1 MVPGM
6 EGKTMKRIVVVAVL
20 AVLAL
25 AGCKKPQG
33 PPTMDVAAPDKPA
46 EELTPA
52 GSEVADVPEAPAEET
67 PAETASTDETP
78 KAQESDK
85 GYILYTVKPGDGLM
99 KIARQFYGDASRYKE
114 IAKFNSITDPYK
126 IKVGQVLKIPK

>member
-1 MVPGM
+1 
-6 EGKTMKRIVVVAVL
+6 MKRIVVAAAVAAL
-20 AVLAL
+20 AM

-33 PPTMDVAAPDKPA
+33 PQTTEVAAPDRPA
-46 EELTPA
+46 EELAPA
-52 GSEVADVPEAPAEET
+52 GSEVAEVPEMPVEEK

-78 KAQESDK
+78 KAPESDK
-85 GYILYTVKPGDGLM
+85 GYVLYTVKTGDGLM

-114 IAKFNSITDPYK
+114 IAKFNDITDPDK

>member
-6 EGKTMKRIVVVAVL
+6 EGKTMKRIVVVAL

-52 GSEVADVPEAPAEET
+52 GSEVAEVPETPAEET

-78 KAQESDK
+78 KPQESDK
-85 GYILYTVKPGDGLM
+85 GYVLYTVKKGDGLM
-99 KIARQFYGDASRYKE
+99 KIAREFYGDASRYKD
-114 IAKFNSITDPYK
+114 IAKFNGITDPYK

>member
-1 MVPGM
+1 
-6 EGKTMKRIVVVAVL
+6 MKRIVVVAVL

-33 PPTMDVAAPDKPA
+33 PQTTDVMAPEKPA

-52 GSEVADVPEAPAEET
+52 GSEVAEVPGT
-67 PAETASTDETP
+67 PAETTSTDETP

-85 GYILYTVKPGDGLM
+85 GYVLYTVKKGDGLM
-99 KIARQFYGDASRYKE
+99 KIAREFYGDASRYKE
-114 IAKFNSITDPYK
+114 IAKFNDITDPYK

>member
-33 PPTMDVAAPDKPA
+33 PQTTDVMAPEKPA

-52 GSEVADVPEAPAEET
+52 GREVAEVPETPAEET
-67 PAETASTDETP
+67 PAETTPTDETP

-85 GYILYTVKPGDGLM
+85 GYVLYTVKKGDGLM
-99 KIARQFYGDASRYKE
+99 KIAREFYGDASRYKE
-114 IAKFNSITDPYK
+114 IAKFNNITDPYK

>member
-6 EGKTMKRIVVVAVL
+6 EGKTMKRIAVVAVV

-33 PPTMDVAAPDKPA
+33 PQTTEVSAPDRPA
-46 EELTPA
+46 EELTPT
-52 GSEVADVPEAPAEET
+52 GTEVAEVPEAPVEKT
-67 PAETASTDETP
+67 PAETVSTDEAP
-78 KAQESDK
+78 KPKESDK
-85 GYILYTVKPGDGLM
+85 GYVLYTVKPGDGLM
-99 KIARQFYGDASRYKE
+99 KIARQFYGDARRYKD
-114 IAKFNSITDPYK
+114 IAKFNGITDTDK

>member
-1 MVPGM
+1 
-6 EGKTMKRIVVVAVL
+6 MKRIVVVTV

-33 PPTMDVAAPDKPA
+33 PQTTDVTAPEKPAHELAPASTDVADVA
-46 EELTPA
+46 E
-52 GSEVADVPEAPAEET
+52 VPEAPVKEA

-78 KAQESDK
+78 KAQETDK
-85 GYILYTVKPGDGLM
+85 GYVLYTVKKGEGLM

-114 IAKFNSITDPYK
+114 IAKFNNITDPDK
-126 IKVGQVLKIPK
+126 IQAGQVLKIPK